1 MKNWYLYILPILML
15 LPVFLLRDYT
25 VDNEL
30 RYLSIADEALRD
42 GSLFAFHNHGAA
54 YADKPPLYFWFMM
67 AFRSLT
73 GTHCM
78 ALIGL
83 LTIVPAIVIMYGV
96 SVAEP
101 QPRASP
107 LQCWRCLHA
116 LCSPEGLWCS
126 VWIC

>member
-78 ALIGL
+78 A
-83 LTIVPAIVIMYGV
+83 
-96 SVAEP
+96 
-101 QPRASP
+101 
-107 LQCWRCLHA
+107 
-116 LCSPEGLWCS
+116 
-126 VWIC
+126 